1 MRKIE
6 TQGIYL
12 KSQEL
17 CPSYKDMDEASLCLM
32 SDNEKF

>member
-17 CPSYKDMDEASLCLM
+17 SPPYKDMDEGESLIGVR
-32 SDNEKF
+32 

>member
-6 TQGIYL
+6 PQGIYL

-17 CPSYKDMDEASLCLM
+17 SPSYKDMDEGESML
-32 SDNEKF
+32 DVR

>member
-17 CPSYKDMDEASLCLM
+17 CPSYKDMDEGESM
-32 SDNEKF
+32 IGVR

>member
-12 KSQEL
+12 KSKEL
-17 CPSYKDMDEASLCLM
+17 CPPYKDMDEGESML
-32 SDNEKF
+32 DVR